1 MRLKRPEGLNVIPL
15 IDVMLV
21 LLAIVLTVSTF
32 IAQGKIKID
41 LPEASTAEQKRTDH
55 KLEIIVDSENRLFI
69 NDVEVD
75 LETLRLRVGDIE
87 NDSPVVYSADKESK
101 FGVFIDVVDI
111 LKVKGHE
118 NLQITAKQKQ

>member
-69 NDVEVD
+69 NGVEVD
-75 LETLRLRVGDIE
+75 LETLRLRVGDVE

-101 FGVFIDVVDI
+101 FGVFIDVMDI

>member
-69 NDVEVD
+69 DDVEVVLD
-75 LETLRLRVGDIE
+75 ALRLRVE
-87 NDSPVVYSADKESK
+87 QLEKDSLVVYSADKESK
-101 FGVFIDVVDI
+101 FGMFIDVVDI
-111 LKVKGHE
+111 LKAKGHE
-118 NLQITAKQKQ
+118 NFQITAKQK

>member
-21 LLAIVLTVSTF
+21 LLAIVLTASTF

-69 NDVEVD
+69 NGVEVD
-75 LETLRLRVGDIE
+75 LETLRLRVRDIE
-87 NDSPVVYSADKESK
+87 NDSPFVYSADKESK

-111 LKVKGHE
+111 LKAKGHE
-118 NLQITAKQKQ
+118 NFQITAKQK

>member
-75 LETLRLRVGDIE
+75 LETLRLRVGDVE

-101 FGVFIDVVDI
+101 FGVFIDVMDI